1 MQAKSTGRSSMLRS
15 AAELSLSWQPWSGK
29 QAGFRNQSKKKFRW
43 INCCRSKTG
52 RAFSKRIDDH
62 DLGIRIPSRSNWWPR
77 PQWRRIPH
85 LFPLTW
91 KSAQSLSTI
100 PAPAPVSRDLEL
112 AGTRVRAARSCSRCQ
127 TASLMTAPSI
137 FTRGGS
143 PHLGLA
149 TSAAY

>member
-1 MQAKSTGRSSMLRS
+1 MQANSTGRSSMLRS
-15 AAELSLSWQPWSGK
+15 TAKISLSATLERQMSRIPNSA
-29 QAGFRNQSKKKFRW
+29 QEKFWW
-43 INCCRSKTG
+43 INWLRSKPG

-62 DLGIRIPSRSNWWPR
+62 DLGIRFPSRSNWWPR
-77 PQWRRIPH
+77 LQWRRIPH
-85 LFPLTW
+85 PVPLTW
-91 KSAQSLSTI
+91 KSAQSLSTT
-100 PAPAPVSRDLEL
+100 PAPAPVSRDSEV

-137 FTRGGS
+137 STRGGS